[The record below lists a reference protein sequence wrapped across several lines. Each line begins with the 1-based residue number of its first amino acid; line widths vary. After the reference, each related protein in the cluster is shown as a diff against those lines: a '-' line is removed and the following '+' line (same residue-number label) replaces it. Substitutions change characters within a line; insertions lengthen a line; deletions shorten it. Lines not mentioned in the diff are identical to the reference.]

1 MTIKSISI
9 TSKLNDGLEV
19 PFIYETHSIAHALE
33 IIQNT
38 IELGAEITGVEIK

>member
-1 MTIKSISI
+1 MNTISV

-19 PFIYETHSIAHALE
+19 PFIYEIDSIQKALE

-38 IELGAEITGVEIK
+38 IELGAEISEVVIK

>member
-1 MTIKSISI
+1 MKSISV
-9 TSKLNDGLEV
+9 TSRLGDGLDV
-19 PFIYETHSIAHALE
+19 PFIYEIDSIEKALE